1 MSEPQD
7 NNDTP
12 PIFSKLNPKTQGLL
26 TKVNQAIS
34 RGNQSDNMTSE
45 QT

>member
-1 MSEPQD
+1 MSEQD
-7 NNDTP
+7 NNTP
-12 PIFSKLNPKTQGLL
+12 PIFSKLNPKTRGLL

-34 RGNQSDNMTSE
+34 KEHESHKMSSE

>member
-1 MSEPQD
+1 MAGQED
-7 NNDTP
+7 NTP
-12 PIFSKLNPKTQGLL
+12 PIFSRLNPKTQGLL

-34 RGNQSDNMTSE
+34 KDNMSNE